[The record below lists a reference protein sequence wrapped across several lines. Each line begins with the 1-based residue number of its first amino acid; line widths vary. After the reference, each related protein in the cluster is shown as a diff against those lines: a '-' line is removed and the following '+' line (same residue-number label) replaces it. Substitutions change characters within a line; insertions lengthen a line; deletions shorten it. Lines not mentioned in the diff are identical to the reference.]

1 MVRVSDFSPGRL
13 AATYSITARDPA
25 TGELGI
31 AVQSSYFSVG
41 TDVSWAAAGVG
52 AIATQSI
59 VEASYGP
66 RGLELLRAGQSA
78 KQALD
83 ELVEQ
88 DPGRELR
95 QVAFVDA
102 KGRTAAFTGAACVP
116 ARGQAFGDECSVQ
129 GNMLQSDA
137 VWQAMIPA
145 FESAT
150 GSLADRL
157 MAALLGAEAA
167 GGDVRGRQSA
177 ALLVVPADPKV
188 PVWKGRIVDLHV
200 EDHPHP
206 LDELGRLL
214 QIRRAYDLFEE
225 ARSLF
230 FADETDAAI
239 AKTLEARRL
248 QPENVQFAFW
258 TGIALANAGRND
270 EARPWLAEA
279 FADHPGWREL
289 GLRLAEHGLY
299 HGDRRLLEP

>member
-1 MVRVSDFSPGRL
+1 MVRVSAVSPGRL
-13 AATYSITARDPA
+13 AATYSITARDPV
-25 TGELGI
+25 TGDLGI

-41 TDVSWAAAGVG
+41 TEVSWAAPGVG
-52 AIATQSI
+52 AVATQSI

-66 RGLELLRAGQSA
+66 RGLELMRAGQSA
-78 KQALD
+78 QQALD
-83 ELVEQ
+83 GLLEQ

-102 KGRTAAFTGAACVP
+102 RGRTAAFTGAACVP
-116 ARGQAFGDECSVQ
+116 ARGQAFGEECSVQ
-129 GNMLQSDA
+129 GNMLESDA

-145 FESAT
+145 FEGAR
-150 GSLADRL
+150 GPLADRL

-177 ALLVVPADPKV
+177 ALLVVSADPNV
-188 PVWKGRIVDLHV
+188 PVWKGRTVDLHV

-230 FADETDAAI
+230 FAGETEAAVEK
-239 AKTLEARRL
+239 AMQARRL

-258 TGIALANAGRND
+258 TGVALANAGQSD

-289 GLRLAEHGLY
+289 GRRLAEHGLY
-299 HGDRRLLEP
+299 HGDRQLLEP